1 MASVWG
7 KAAQAALQGAGET
20 AEKKSAGKKLP
31 TNTGKATYRS
41 AAEAKAAK
49 EAPAGVWGKAAQAA
63 LQGTGQRTSLMNT
76 SGYAVSGQGA
86 GIDLY
91 TPNAESGPDTA
102 TLKALLAKSRGL
114 GTTSPEAVAQTAM
127 QHTAAELTKQKREAL
142 QSEIAALT
150 AKMAKWRDS
159 RPLAITS
166 REEAAEQWGERQDT
180 FETPAKLQQ
189 QITALQKQLA
199 LLDTQEGELQVMGEQ
214 REQQAAERQ
223 RTGIK
228 NMTEGERTAQYLL
241 GSYAGGLTDWSSGLV
256 SAYDAA
262 TPDEVNGQ
270 KLHYPYIENS
280 RRTKRLLE
288 DGVAQAGKSLSP
300 GMQKY
305 GGMIARGT
313 GYSTPSMVLSM
324 MPGVKA
330 LGGGKGIAGLLRNP
344 LFWTSAIPMYGSSYS
359 EALSEGANEGEAQAM
374 ALMNGFA
381 GAVVEIGGGVEQI
394 PRSLPTIRTW
404 LKGLL
409 DEGKE
414 EVIQGVIEQLAKK
427 ITYDR
432 EWEWNTLLDNELF
445 SLSDDT
451 AVINPARAGEEF
463 LGGALVGG
471 VLGGAQTL
479 AGKMAQQAAYVQLGQ
494 EYTAD
499 AEKVQ
504 QALAIGLAEN
514 ARGTDAYIAAQ
525 RMAEQVEKTGKAPSA
540 AAIGRMLAET
550 ATDEAKQ
557 KRRIE
562 AEVLRSAE
570 EAGAD
575 ENTAADVA
583 AVAVR
588 FGRRVRFFAG
598 FAGFAEETATDGGQ
612 YSIVTTED
620 GKTYVTSD
628 RNVLSGEDAEQWRK
642 QVTQF
647 FNDVLLKNGSLT
659 VDTAQGDRLTITKNE
674 TLWKGTDRYKTVQGN
689 RVRLTD
695 GEYYI
700 KLQALSHIDELAET
714 AHLKKD
720 NNGSIRTQPDA
731 KNHGFAK
738 DGFAYPVA
746 FFEDRDGQHYRIT
759 FSVGVNGD
767 TATIYSIG
775 KIKKANAPT
784 GRILSTRGSEA
795 QVSALT
801 SDTTIPQNG
810 ASVNTQYMQK
820 STNHA
825 QVAGMY
831 DAGTDTV
838 LVNAALTTDEA
849 VDFVLKH
856 ELTHAIEGSKDYA
869 KLEKLVR
876 REMGEDSFRQA
887 AEQQARERL
896 AAGDTTGAQ
905 SAEKEVVADW
915 IGRNLYKKG
924 FAQAV
929 AGKSRPL
936 ATDIYRALWGVRR
949 ALGLTQ
955 NGRMQARI
963 RLAEMRFADVL
974 ESDYHRS
981 GENTAEA
988 GDGGQLAYMNDKS
1001 FEENIDEI
1009 VHMTDEEAVRR
1020 KNQGQYI
1027 TVLEHT
1033 PDIILNNVNGAV
1045 DRKIIIR
1052 FDAAYLA
1059 TRHDGAL
1066 EGHYHNYGE
1075 NLPALLKNVLVAP
1088 DAILRLKNGRLNLL
1102 GTIETEKGKYTVVSV
1117 EMNTVK
1123 DINSRYAPYNLVVTM
1138 MPAKDNYVRNIV
1150 QGSAVQMEYEKEDL
1164 PQVNPQLHK
1173 SLSIIN
1179 GTSSNTRI
1187 SQETPGVNTQSM
1199 QNSDKNS
1206 SDGQKSY
1213 LPTDMQERERAA
1225 ATQKAEN
1232 TRRLAEQQQQQE
1244 QQEQTETAEELK
1256 KQNAALQKKVEKLQR
1271 ELKPTDKKTVREA
1284 DVLALGRRLVREYSS
1299 EVSGREIQADLQ
1311 NLGNQLVNGTDWQTL
1326 RDAAEP
1332 VARRIV
1338 ENASALVNSEDAEL
1352 YNDLKQYLRENHLT
1366 ISDTDKADI
1375 ADYEA
1380 FRRRNQQRLHLSKD
1394 GVPVDVAYAELQES
1408 FGRSLFPE
1416 ALTHPADQLQHIA
1429 EVLDRLQPLYENP
1442 HGDIDA
1448 AVEMCTGDIIDG
1460 LLDESVRQ
1468 SAPTYADKEKAKRD
1482 AMRRQYTA
1490 RLREAARTQEQAVE
1504 AVKQEYREKYREAV
1518 QKERGK
1524 REDAV
1529 KKVRREQ
1536 REQQQRAK
1544 EKREATQ
1551 LRRQASRIRDELD
1564 SLLEHPDKKRHINA
1578 EQLQPVME
1586 LLDTLRESPEG
1597 IRQEIADI
1605 RQQLAQTADARR
1617 IEHLTKQLVQRE
1629 KRLQSVSEQLDR
1641 IQTLYKT
1648 EADDTLPMPQN
1659 NLFQKKIDQVKEA
1672 LDGRSLDDL
1681 SNRELREV
1689 VDLLRGVV
1697 AQIREKN
1704 TLHSK
1709 AFSETAQQEAQDFIR
1724 QMQEAKGYRSE
1735 RVRNAVLWQLSPTR
1749 FFDCLCGWEKN
1760 SVGRHIGDALVAAE
1774 TKQLEIRREFTE
1786 LFYDKLNGKE
1796 AAQYERL
1803 SSTKKNDLVDVGLV
1817 DKDGKPMLMTRGL
1830 MLSLYMGL
1838 CAEGNRQA
1846 MMDGGVRLPNL
1857 QRYYSGDTANA
1868 YEHGQRLIPRDLS
1881 EGLHDVLTQMQEYP
1895 KGSQERAELDRRYTE
1910 LTALANQSL
1919 DEVKDRIA
1927 AEMTDYERD
1936 FLRLARQWLN
1946 RNSKEHIN
1954 EATRKIWGYEAARVR
1969 NYYPI
1974 YRDKNFVNT
1983 PMESLVQNLTVDNTG
1998 SLKARVRSRAPVLI
2012 ADIAQVLESSAE
2024 ATAKFAGFLPF
2035 TTDFQKLYNTTLPG
2049 GSTSVKEVLAQK
2061 WGKGKAGL
2069 GVTGD
2074 QYIQNMMADIS
2085 GSRKAPASPLN
2096 FFRRNAVRAT
2106 MTLNLR
2112 SAATQLAA
2120 VPVAASELGWK
2131 HMAAGV
2137 AKGAFTVNSE
2147 LLARMRKYSVYAYE
2161 RMRGDGGTE
2170 EIALAHSGEN
2180 AVDKLF
2186 NRVDKKTKG
2195 WLLSWSQKVDIYSV
2209 AMSWKSCEDTIRET
2223 RPDLK
2228 PESDA
2233 FNTAVGKLLD
2243 TVIRNTQNNNTL
2255 AERSDLFRT
2264 KNEALKFLTV
2274 FKQDSNQ
2281 AFNILAEA
2289 TGRYRAAVKSGD
2301 AARITAAKKRLVNG
2315 YTAVVA
2321 GSAVMVSLIRVLI
2334 NALLH
2339 HMNGYRDDTGKVTAG
2354 SVASAMG
2361 QEMLAG
2367 LAGTVVFGDALY
2379 EAFAARVFGEKYY
2392 GVNDMALETAGSL
2405 LEDLATGNLSSAN
2418 TWKYIF
2424 FDLTKVLGIPLQNAW
2439 GIAEGFRYHLED
2451 IQSGHFLSMESGYTV
2466 SDAMFYRRLYRYI
2479 RDGDTEEADHLRQ
2492 YLLARGKTETQIQAG
2507 MRTAVKGNDKEYDRE
2522 KNRAVKEL
2530 CSRALYKRLTAKE
2543 KDKAEDALSSYIADL
2558 VAAKRTGGALSDAH
2572 KKVVRAEKLGIDPA
2586 DYYLAQT
2593 VKDAEFADE
2602 DGDGK
2607 VSRAEY
2613 RRVLSE
2619 AEYKDMLQRVLLGLK
2634 KKEE

>member
-20 AEKKSAGKKLP
+20 AEKKSTGKKLP
-31 TNTGKATYRS
+31 TNTGKANYRS

-102 TLKALLAKSRGL
+102 TLKALLVKSRGL

-166 REEAAEQWGERQDT
+166 REEAAERWGERQDA

-189 QITALQKQLA
+189 QINALQKQLA

-288 DGVAQAGKSLSP
+288 NGVAQAGKSLSP

-540 AAIGRMLAET
+540 ATIGRMLAET

-628 RNVLSGEDAEQWRK
+628 RNVLSGTNPHEWRK
-642 QVTQF
+642 QITQF
-647 FNDVLLKNGSLT
+647 FDGVLLENGSLT
-659 VDTAQGDRLTITKNE
+659 IDTIDGDTMTITKKETVGKGKDKHVQVAGRRQELTNE
-674 TLWKGTDRYKTVQGN
+674 
-689 RVRLTD
+689 
-695 GEYYI
+695 EYYV
-700 KLQALSHIDELAET
+700 KLQALSHIDELTET
-714 AHLKKD
+714 ARFQR
-720 NNGSIRTQPDA
+720 NGDGNIKTIPDT
-731 KNHGFAK
+731 KSHSFAR
-738 DGFAYPVA
+738 DGFAYPTVY
-746 FFEDRDGQHYRIT
+746 FEDANGDYYQIT
-759 FSVGVNGD
+759 LSVGMQDGVGTVYN
-767 TATIYSIG
+767 IG
-775 KIKKANAPT
+775 KMQKTGKPT
-784 GRILSTRGSEA
+784 RAILSVIGSGTNRGDSSIA
-795 QVSALT
+795 GSKALGLPV

-810 ASVNTQYMQK
+810 AGVNTQYMQK

-981 GENTAEA
+981 GENSSEGMQYSTSIPFAEQVTQA
-988 GDGGQLAYMNDKS
+988 LNHKLNPRNALYVGDTSQLLQEIGLDSLPMLYTQKHLADAVKEKSAGGHGLTTEDILAMPKVIEQPAIVLDSLTRDDSIVLVSDRLDGDGYPIIM
-1001 FEENIDEI
+1001 
-1009 VHMTDEEAVRR
+1009 AVRANGTGTYELQQVPSNFITSYYGR
-1020 KNQGQYI
+1020 NSDFSQFINRAIAADKVLYI
-1027 TVLEHT
+1027 DKKKSQALYRQAGLQLPYGFKRLGFDT
-1033 PDIILNNVNGAV
+1033 IIHASNNV
-1045 DRKIIIR
+1045 
-1052 FDAAYLA
+1052 
-1059 TRHDGAL
+1059 
-1066 EGHYHNYGE
+1066 
-1075 NLPALLKNVLVAP
+1075 
-1088 DAILRLKNGRLNLL
+1088 
-1102 GTIETEKGKYTVVSV
+1102 
-1117 EMNTVK
+1117 
-1123 DINSRYAPYNLVVTM
+1123 
-1138 MPAKDNYVRNIV
+1138 
-1150 QGSAVQMEYEKEDL
+1150 
-1164 PQVNPQLHK
+1164 
-1173 SLSIIN
+1173 
-1179 GTSSNTRI
+1179 
-1187 SQETPGVNTQSM
+1187 VNTQSM

-1232 TRRLAEQQQQQE
+1232 TRRLAEQQQQE
-1244 QQEQTETAEELK
+1244 QAEQAETAEELK

-1284 DVLALGRRLVREYSS
+1284 DVLALGRRLVQEYSS

-1416 ALTHPADQLQHIA
+1416 AITHPADQLQHIA

-1504 AVKQEYREKYREAV
+1504 AVKQEYREKYRDAV

-2012 ADIAQVLESSAE
+2012 ADITQVLESSAE
-2024 ATAKFAGFLPF
+2024 TTAKFAGFLPF
-2035 TTDFQKLYNTTLPG
+2035 TTDFQKLYNMTLPG
-2049 GSTSVKEVLAQK
+2049 GSTSMKEVLAQK

-2074 QYIQNMMADIS
+2074 QYIQNTMADIS

-2096 FFRRNAVRAT
+2096 FFRRNAARAT

-2186 NRVDKKTKG
+2186 NSVDKKTKG

-2264 KNEALKFLTV
+2264 KNEALKFLTM

-2301 AARITAAKKRLVNG
+2301 AARITAAKKRLVNS

-2321 GSAVMVSLIRVLI
+2321 GSAVVVSLIRVLM

-2379 EAFAARVFGEKYY
+2379 EAFAARVFREKYY

-2418 TWKYIF
+2418 TWKYIL

-2479 RDGDTEEADHLRQ
+2479 RDGDTEKADHLRQ

>member
-1 MASVWG
+1 MVSK
-7 KAAQAALQGAGET
+7 KALDKVQANEEDIVLKPVRPMEQGA
-20 AEKKSAGKKLP
+20 S
-31 TNTGKATYRS
+31 KARS
-41 AAEAKAAK
+41 AAEAAKTGVSREAIQRVSAA
-49 EAPAGVWGKAAQAA
+49 
-63 LQGTGQRTSLMNT
+63 TGQRTSLMNT

-159 RPLAITS
+159 QPLAITS
-166 REEAAEQWGERQDT
+166 REEAAERWGERQDA

-270 KLHYPYIENS
+270 KLYYPYIENS

-344 LFWTSAIPMYGSSYS
+344 LFWTSAIPMYGSSYT

-381 GAVVEIGGGVEQI
+381 GAVVEISGGVEQI

-432 EWEWNTLLDNELF
+432 EWEWNEWVDNELF

-451 AVINPARAGEEF
+451 AVVNPARAGEEF

-494 EYTAD
+494 EYTTD

-562 AEVLRSAE
+562 AEVMRSAE

-598 FAGFAEETATDGGQ
+598 FAGFADFAGETATDGGQ
-612 YSIVTTED
+612 YSIQT
-620 GKTYVTSD
+620 D
-628 RNVLSGEDAEQWRK
+628 RNGTVYVQADESIIPADATDKDIAPILSDIIQKKFHNLIDANGQEIGINAVTGREWRFSK
-642 QVTQF
+642 
-647 FNDVLLKNGSLT
+647 
-659 VDTAQGDRLTITKNE
+659 
-674 TLWKGTDRYKTVQGN
+674 
-689 RVRLTD
+689 
-695 GEYYI
+695 
-700 KLQALSHIDELAET
+700 
-714 AHLKKD
+714 
-720 NNGSIRTQPDA
+720 DA
-731 KNHGFAK
+731 KRLLSSDQTAYRAKTEIMNNADEVLRVARAWVNEQAKHESSRGFVNF
-738 DGFAYPVA
+738 GRGQVA
-746 FFEDRDGQHYRIT
+746 FK
-759 FSVGVNGD
+759 VGNQGYSADVVVGIKSNGNAYLYDLVNVQ
-767 TATIYSIG
+767 
-775 KIKKANAPT
+775 KIKIEGTSNTGNAT
-784 GRILSTRGSEA
+784 AGSGTHRGDVPSN
-795 QVSALT
+795 
-801 SDTTIPQNG
+801 TTIPQNG
-810 ASVNTQYMQK
+810 AGVNTQYMQK

-869 KLEKLVR
+869 KLEKLVH
-876 REMGEDSFRQA
+876 REMGEGMFRLA
-887 AEQQARERL
+887 AKQQARERL

-981 GENTAEA
+981 GENSGEGMQYSLRPGAREEVERVLAGEQVRGDVQLTDSSPSIIVEQKGARNLPLMMKASHIRENVFSEAEA
-988 GDGGQLAYMNDKS
+988 AGKGLRTGKGIN
-1001 FEENIDEI
+1001 
-1009 VHMTDEEAVRR
+1009 
-1020 KNQGQYI
+1020 
-1027 TVLEHT
+1027 
-1033 PDIILNNVNGAV
+1033 
-1045 DRKIIIR
+1045 
-1052 FDAAYLA
+1052 
-1059 TRHDGAL
+1059 
-1066 EGHYHNYGE
+1066 YHGLGE
-1075 NLPALLKNVLVAP
+1075 NLFLQVIDNLNDVTLAYRGTKNAENAARRENYFLLVSQFKDGSGNIINVPVY
-1088 DAILRLKNGRLNLL
+1088 INETGQYNEVF
-1102 GTIETEKGKYTVVSV
+1102 IETNKIATVFGKNDFYSYVQREIEKG
-1117 EMNTVK
+1117 
-1123 DINSRYAPYNLVVTM
+1123 NLV
-1138 MPAKDNYVRNIV
+1138 KIKRKGV
-1150 QGSAVQMEYEKEDL
+1150 QASERKAPIANGY
-1164 PQVNPQLHK
+1164 
-1173 SLSIIN
+1173 SL
-1179 GTSSNTRI
+1179 NTLSDTNI

-1244 QQEQTETAEELK
+1244 QQEQAETAEELK

-1338 ENASALVNSEDAEL
+1338 ENASELVNSEDAEL
-1352 YNDLKQYLRENHLT
+1352 YNDLKQYLRENRLT
-1366 ISDTDKADI
+1366 VSDTDKADI

-1648 EADDTLPMPQN
+1648 GADDTLSMPQN

-1709 AFSETAQQEAQDFIR
+1709 AFSETAQQAAQDFIR

-1749 FFDCLCGWEKN
+1749 FFDCLCGWEEN

-1857 QRYYSGDTANA
+1857 QRYYSGDIANA

-1881 EGLHDVLTQMQEYP
+1881 EGLHDVLTQMQQYP

-1919 DEVKDRIA
+1919 DEVKDRIS

-1954 EATRKIWGYEAARVR
+1954 EVTRKIWGYEAARVR

-2024 ATAKFAGFLPF
+2024 TTAKFAGYLPF

-2074 QYIQNMMADIS
+2074 QYIQNMLADIS

-2096 FFRRNAVRAT
+2096 FFRRNAARAT

-2186 NRVDKKTKG
+2186 NSVDKKTKG
-2195 WLLSWSQKVDIYSV
+2195 WVLNWSQKVDIYSV
-2209 AMSWKSCEDTIRET
+2209 AMSWKSCESTIRET

-2228 PESDA
+2228 PGSDA
-2233 FNTAVGKLLD
+2233 FYTAVGQQLD

-2264 KNEALKFLTV
+2264 KNEALKFLTM

-2281 AFNILAEA
+2281 AFNILVEA
-2289 TGRYRAAVKSGD
+2289 TGRYRAAMKSGD
-2301 AARITAAKKRLVNG
+2301 AAQITAAKKRLVNS

-2321 GSAVMVSLIRVLI
+2321 GSAVVVSLIRVLM

-2479 RDGDTEEADHLRQ
+2479 RDGDTEKADHLRQ

>member
-1 MASVWG
+1 MVSK
-7 KAAQAALQGAGET
+7 KALDKVQANEEDIVLKPVRPMEQGA
-20 AEKKSAGKKLP
+20 S
-31 TNTGKATYRS
+31 KARS
-41 AAEAKAAK
+41 AAEAAKTGVSREAIQRVSAAN
-49 EAPAGVWGKAAQAA
+49 
-63 LQGTGQRTSLMNT
+63 GQRTSLMNT

-91 TPNAESGPDTA
+91 TPKAESGPDTA
-102 TLKALLAKSRGL
+102 TLKALLVKSRGL

-166 REEAAEQWGERQDT
+166 REEAAERWGERQDA

-189 QITALQKQLA
+189 QINALQKQLA

-598 FAGFAEETATDGGQ
+598 FAGFAGETATDGGQ

-628 RNVLSGEDAEQWRK
+628 RNVLSGTNPHEWRK
-642 QVTQF
+642 QITQF
-647 FNDVLLKNGSLT
+647 FDGVLLENGSLT
-659 VDTAQGDRLTITKNE
+659 IDTIDGDTMTITKKETVGKGKDKHVQVAGRRQELTNE
-674 TLWKGTDRYKTVQGN
+674 
-689 RVRLTD
+689 
-695 GEYYI
+695 EYYV
-700 KLQALSHIDELAET
+700 KLQALSHIDELTET
-714 AHLKKD
+714 ASFQR
-720 NNGSIRTQPDA
+720 NGDGNIKTIPDT
-731 KNHGFAK
+731 KSHSFAR
-738 DGFAYPVA
+738 DGFAYPTVY
-746 FFEDRDGQHYRIT
+746 FEDANGDYYQIT
-759 FSVGVNGD
+759 LSVGMQDGVGTVYN
-767 TATIYSIG
+767 IG
-775 KIKKANAPT
+775 KMQKTGKPT
-784 GRILSTRGSEA
+784 RAILSVIGSGTNRGDSSIA
-795 QVSALT
+795 GSKALGLPV

-810 ASVNTQYMQK
+810 AGVNTQYMQK

-981 GENTAEA
+981 GENSSEGMQYSTSIPFAEQVTQA
-988 GDGGQLAYMNDKS
+988 LNHKLNPRNALYVGDTSQLLQEIGLDSLPMLYTQKHLADAVKKKSAGGHGLTTEDILAMPKVIEQPAIVLDSLTRDDSIVLVSDRLDGDGYPIIM
-1001 FEENIDEI
+1001 
-1009 VHMTDEEAVRR
+1009 AVRANGTGTYELQQVPSNFITSYYGR
-1020 KNQGQYI
+1020 NSDFSQFINRAIAADKVLYI
-1027 TVLEHT
+1027 DKKKSQALYRQAGLQLPYGFKRLGFDT
-1033 PDIILNNVNGAV
+1033 IIHASNNV
-1045 DRKIIIR
+1045 
-1052 FDAAYLA
+1052 
-1059 TRHDGAL
+1059 
-1066 EGHYHNYGE
+1066 
-1075 NLPALLKNVLVAP
+1075 
-1088 DAILRLKNGRLNLL
+1088 
-1102 GTIETEKGKYTVVSV
+1102 
-1117 EMNTVK
+1117 
-1123 DINSRYAPYNLVVTM
+1123 
-1138 MPAKDNYVRNIV
+1138 
-1150 QGSAVQMEYEKEDL
+1150 
-1164 PQVNPQLHK
+1164 
-1173 SLSIIN
+1173 
-1179 GTSSNTRI
+1179 
-1187 SQETPGVNTQSM
+1187 VNTQSM
-1199 QNSDKNS
+1199 QNSKENS

-1244 QQEQTETAEELK
+1244 QQEQAETAEELK

-1284 DVLALGRRLVREYSS
+1284 DVLALGRRLVQEYSS

-1338 ENASALVNSEDAEL
+1338 ENASELVNSEDAEL
-1352 YNDLKQYLRENHLT
+1352 YNDLKQYLRENRLT
-1366 ISDTDKADI
+1366 VSDTDKADI

-1504 AVKQEYREKYREAV
+1504 AVKQEYREKYRDAV

-1895 KGSQERAELDRRYTE
+1895 KGS
-1910 LTALANQSL
+1910 
-1919 DEVKDRIA
+1919 
-1927 AEMTDYERD
+1927 
-1936 FLRLARQWLN
+1936 
-1946 RNSKEHIN
+1946 
-1954 EATRKIWGYEAARVR
+1954 
-1969 NYYPI
+1969 
-1974 YRDKNFVNT
+1974 
-1983 PMESLVQNLTVDNTG
+1983 
-1998 SLKARVRSRAPVLI
+1998 
-2012 ADIAQVLESSAE
+2012 
-2024 ATAKFAGFLPF
+2024 
-2035 TTDFQKLYNTTLPG
+2035 
-2049 GSTSVKEVLAQK
+2049 
-2061 WGKGKAGL
+2061 
-2069 GVTGD
+2069 
-2074 QYIQNMMADIS
+2074 
-2085 GSRKAPASPLN
+2085 
-2096 FFRRNAVRAT
+2096 
-2106 MTLNLR
+2106 
-2112 SAATQLAA
+2112 
-2120 VPVAASELGWK
+2120 
-2131 HMAAGV
+2131 
-2137 AKGAFTVNSE
+2137 
-2147 LLARMRKYSVYAYE
+2147 
-2161 RMRGDGGTE
+2161 
-2170 EIALAHSGEN
+2170 
-2180 AVDKLF
+2180 
-2186 NRVDKKTKG
+2186 
-2195 WLLSWSQKVDIYSV
+2195 
-2209 AMSWKSCEDTIRET
+2209 
-2223 RPDLK
+2223 
-2228 PESDA
+2228 
-2233 FNTAVGKLLD
+2233 
-2243 TVIRNTQNNNTL
+2243 
-2255 AERSDLFRT
+2255 
-2264 KNEALKFLTV
+2264 
-2274 FKQDSNQ
+2274 
-2281 AFNILAEA
+2281 
-2289 TGRYRAAVKSGD
+2289 
-2301 AARITAAKKRLVNG
+2301 
-2315 YTAVVA
+2315 
-2321 GSAVMVSLIRVLI
+2321 
-2334 NALLH
+2334 
-2339 HMNGYRDDTGKVTAG
+2339 
-2354 SVASAMG
+2354 
-2361 QEMLAG
+2361 
-2367 LAGTVVFGDALY
+2367 
-2379 EAFAARVFGEKYY
+2379 
-2392 GVNDMALETAGSL
+2392 
-2405 LEDLATGNLSSAN
+2405 
-2418 TWKYIF
+2418 
-2424 FDLTKVLGIPLQNAW
+2424 
-2439 GIAEGFRYHLED
+2439 
-2451 IQSGHFLSMESGYTV
+2451 
-2466 SDAMFYRRLYRYI
+2466 
-2479 RDGDTEEADHLRQ
+2479 
-2492 YLLARGKTETQIQAG
+2492 
-2507 MRTAVKGNDKEYDRE
+2507 
-2522 KNRAVKEL
+2522 
-2530 CSRALYKRLTAKE
+2530 
-2543 KDKAEDALSSYIADL
+2543 
-2558 VAAKRTGGALSDAH
+2558 
-2572 KKVVRAEKLGIDPA
+2572 
-2586 DYYLAQT
+2586 
-2593 VKDAEFADE
+2593 
-2602 DGDGK
+2602 
-2607 VSRAEY
+2607 
-2613 RRVLSE
+2613 
-2619 AEYKDMLQRVLLGLK
+2619 
-2634 KKEE
+2634 